1 MEQKK
6 DNNYVRAEHNRHH
19 AEGQQNNSK
28 ANGFGYIMSKA
39 EKLTTALYLVSDIM
53 SDKEPMKWTMRETG
67 VNILSDITVG
77 STDKASARITDLR
90 QVMKKIE
97 QIVSFL
103 DIAQSTRLLSEMNA
117 TVLKKEYMGLRRDVE
132 AEWNRTYEQGRV
144 VLTESFFNVPHVDEL
159 SSGVHNDGVAQK
171 EEGHTKKIVPPS
183 AHTVT
188 PLRVVGEAKE
198 IRAPETPVSRVEH
211 VNTTPLA
218 PVVPMTGGKR
228 EEISMAKGERPL
240 LHVERLS
247 EVKPVV
253 RPVVTLRDAI
263 THARTDV
270 VRPRSLERER
280 SEIGS
285 TLVVRDDRRKIILA
299 LIKQKSHLTVK
310 DITKSIPSVSE
321 KTIQRELLAM
331 VEEGILEK
339 HGERRW
345 STYSLSGE

>member
-6 DNNYVRAEHNRHH
+6 DNNHVRTEHNRHN
-19 AEGQQNNSK
+19 AQGQQNNNK
-28 ANGFGYIMSKA
+28 ANGFGYMMRKA

-53 SDKEPMKWTMRETG
+53 SDREPMKWTMRETG

-77 STDKASARITDLR
+77 STGGASARITDLR

-117 TVLKKEYMGLRRDVE
+117 SVLKKEYMGLRRDVE
-132 AEWNRTYEQGRV
+132 AEWNRTYEQSRV
-144 VLTESFFNVPHVDEL
+144 MLNESFFHVAH
-159 SSGVHNDGVAQK
+159 V
-171 EEGHTKKIVPPS
+171 EEGVPTPKNDAEENS
-183 AHTVT
+183 ETPRMISPRGAHTVT
-188 PLRVVGEAKE
+188 PLRAV
-198 IRAPETPVSRVEH
+198 ETPEVRAFTPATPKVEET
-211 VNTTPLA
+211 NTTPLA

-228 EEISMAKGERPL
+228 EEIKMSKAAPL
-240 LHVERLS
+240 VHVERLPLS
-247 EVKPVV
+247 K
-253 RPVVTLRDAI
+253 PVVTLRDAI
-263 THARTDV
+263 AGARPD
-270 VRPRSLERER
+270 
-280 SEIGS
+280 
-285 TLVVRDDRRKIILA
+285 VVRDDRRKIILA

-331 VEEGILEK
+331 VAEGILEK